1 MYFFNKD
8 HLRLLNYIIAEPTSQ
23 KMEYSHCFTR
33 LKFDL
38 SIEEV
43 REVAN
48 VVKKMCQTDIR
59 SFSYLSNYL
68 YSSCANME
76 KNQRLSINKIEI
88 AYLDILE
95 FLISENPPAPPI

>member
-8 HLRLLNYIIAEPTSQ
+8 HLRLLNYIIAEPASQ
-23 KMEYSHCFTR
+23 QMEYNHCFTR

-43 REVAN
+43 RDVAN
-48 VVKKMCQTDIR
+48 VVKKMCQTDLR

-76 KNQRLSINKIEI
+76 KTQRLSINKIEQI
-88 AYLDILE
+88 YLNTLE
-95 FLISENPPAPPI
+95 SLISENPPAPPI